1 MDTAVA
7 AGSFTTLATALTA
20 AGLVETLKTS
30 GPFTVFAPTDE
41 AFAKI
46 PAETLNAI
54 IADKQKLASILT
66 YHVVSGKVAAAD
78 VIKVRHGA
86 RSSRVDVGAP
96 LRRSIDRSVDPP
108 TQKIRFDPRTPDCA
122 GHRGQDGPG
131 LVRQGHPG

>member
-1 MDTAVA
+1 VDTAVA

-96 LRRSIDRSVDPP
+96 LRRSIDPL